1 MWERVR
7 MIQNVVVKT
16 AKPLEF
22 VSECHQITLAYI
34 PYHISKTI
42 SIGIQM
48 LMFYHLF
55 PTRIAIKW
63 AIHHFQTSHMVGLC
77 IYIHIYIS
85 HYISEYLPLYSYS
98 MHNITYP
105 MIFHSYIPVCVC
117 VYILYIYTYIYSM
130 HISHNISHNIL

>member
-1 MWERVR
+1 MWCGNVLEWFR
-7 MIQNVVVKT
+7 MWLLKLQNHWNLSQNVTK
-16 AKPLEF
+16 L
-22 VSECHQITLAYI
+22 LAYI

-77 IYIHIYIS
+77 IYIHIYIYIS

-117 VYILYIYTYIYSM
+117 VYILYIYIYLFYAYIP
-130 HISHNISHNIL
+130 